1 LLISDSS
8 PPISSLPSTQ
18 NILTGIFDSLLPFDA
33 RARLMRI
40 LQRYSDSIKYRRP
53 ITITGLTLEGHVG
66 GFTGVVQS
74 VGHDVM
80 RDKGSRYRIT
90 ILDN

>member
-33 RARLMRI
+33 RAQLMRI

-53 ITITGLTLEGHVG
+53 ITGLTLEGHVG
-66 GFTGVVQS
+66 GFTGAVQS

-80 RDKGSRYRIT
+80 LDRGSRYRIT

>member
-1 LLISDSS
+1 
-8 PPISSLPSTQ
+8 
-18 NILTGIFDSLLPFDA
+18 
-33 RARLMRI
+33 MRI

-80 RDKGSRYRIT
+80 RDRGSRYRIT
-90 ILDN
+90 ISTTSDLMKETGD

>member
-1 LLISDSS
+1 
-8 PPISSLPSTQ
+8 
-18 NILTGIFDSLLPFDA
+18 
-33 RARLMRI
+33 MRI

-53 ITITGLTLEGHVG
+53 ITGLTLEGHVG
-66 GFTGVVQS
+66 GFTGAVQS

-80 RDKGSRYRIT
+80 LDRGSRYRIT